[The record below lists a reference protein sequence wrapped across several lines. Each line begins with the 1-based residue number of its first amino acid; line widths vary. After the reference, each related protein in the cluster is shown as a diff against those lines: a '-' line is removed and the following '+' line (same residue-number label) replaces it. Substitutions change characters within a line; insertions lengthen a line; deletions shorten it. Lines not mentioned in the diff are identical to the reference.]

1 MGIGNW
7 MGSDLVKH
15 CLCGDSELA
24 LFTHS
29 KIAGRGKAA
38 DQWKL
43 QAVIELK
50 MKFIDRT
57 RLTASRQSVN
67 ELHILGTFYRK

>member
-1 MGIGNW
+1 

-15 CLCGDSELA
+15 CLFGDSELA
-24 LFTHS
+24 LYTHS
-29 KIAGRGKAA
+29 KLQEEAA

-43 QAVIELK
+43 QAVIKLK

-57 RLTASRQSVN
+57 RLTASRQSVS
-67 ELHILGTFYRK
+67 ELHILGNLYRK